1 MWQGCNVNS
10 CSGTDGERRKGS
22 GRESGRSLFSLT
34 LLRQTME
41 EGEED
46 QRHTQDGGRL
56 MQSDRNGRRI
66 KGWNQKREKDER
78 VQTRVLRT
86 IERGTEMPKERNRYS
101 DTQVQ
106 GCTCLHTHTCVQG
119 EMCVCM
125 HAHIH
130 SEGERKKRR
139 EREGKCKEK
148 HSRKEQEPFLVT
160 LIVTFNLRKES
171 KPTSFSSLLKLVM
184 HPELQLNG
192 RMEDALQGAMVSHWY
207 PVCGPR
213 IWTHCPGSS

>member
-1 MWQGCNVNS
+1 
-10 CSGTDGERRKGS
+10 
-22 GRESGRSLFSLT
+22 
-34 LLRQTME
+34 
-41 EGEED
+41 
-46 QRHTQDGGRL
+46 

-86 IERGTEMPKERNRYS
+86 IERHRNAQREKQILRY
-101 DTQVQ
+101 TGAGVH
-106 GCTCLHTHTCVQG
+106 TRAHTHTRVQG
-119 EMCVCM
+119 EMCVCT
-125 HAHIH
+125 HAHVH
-130 SEGERKKRR
+130 SEGERKKKRR

-148 HSRKEQEPFLVT
+148 QSRKEQEPFLVT

-171 KPTSFSSLLKLVM
+171 KPTPFSSLLQLIM

-192 RMEDALQGAMVSHWY
+192 RMEEPLQGAMVSHWH

-213 IWTHCPGSS
+213 IWIHCPGSS